1 MEKFL
6 KKLAL
11 ITHWLCFAIGIA
23 VVVALL
29 VFNADLDAI
38 FVVISLVFSFTSLL
52 VGSAIRWM
60 FSGRFFLL
68 PWQRN

>member
-6 KKLAL
+6 RKLAL
-11 ITHWLCFAIGIA
+11 ITHWLCFAISIA
-23 VVVALL
+23 VIGALI
-29 VFNADLDAI
+29 VFNAELDGI
-38 FVVISLVFSFTSLL
+38 FILMSLVFSFTSLL

-68 PWQRN
+68 PWL

>member
-38 FVVISLVFSFTSLL
+38 FIVISFHTLEEF
-52 VGSAIRWM
+52 
-60 FSGRFFLL
+60 
-68 PWQRN
+68 